1 MKYGLMVCAGAVLS
15 GMTRSVYWALCEA
28 LDTAKHE
35 DSAIEQMDAQAL
47 QDLYTRPEATDDID
61 HGRDA

>member
-1 MKYGLMVCAGAVLS
+1 
-15 GMTRSVYWALCEA
+15 MTRWVYWALCEA

-47 QDLYTRPEATDDID
+47 QDLYTRLEATDDID